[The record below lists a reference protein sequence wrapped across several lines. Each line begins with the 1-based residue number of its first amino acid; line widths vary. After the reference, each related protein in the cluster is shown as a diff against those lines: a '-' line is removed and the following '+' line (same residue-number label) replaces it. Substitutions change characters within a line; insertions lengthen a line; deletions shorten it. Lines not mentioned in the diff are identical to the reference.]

1 MRIGPAAFV
10 CFFLSAI
17 CQADN
22 PQLTLVH
29 QNETYSFSDGVK
41 TTLSDATYW
50 IAITKDEAGRWSRS
64 PETFTGPKQASR
76 PISNEVIWVDLERK
90 LFGLWINKPKGNCPK
105 GKPKTSRTQPYNA
118 CNSFFYRA
126 NVAEKLFQA
135 ALMCA
140 ILACIGGYTED
151 WAPVLKAEEL
161 KGAVLS
167 SGLIASAL
175 STEAKKQFRIQ
186 FNAQKES
193 ALAAVEK
200 AVAMLRTELKKT
212 DTVIARADSTAS
224 LQPIQSIIE
233 KQRLVFSEAIDNA
246 HAGATLPGV
255 KRSIDDDIQKTVA
268 AVNAELEKTANTYET
283 KRQKLKAR
291 EMLIIKRIQTK
302 LASLMYY
309 SGSVDG
315 IFGLETETSVK
326 SFFADQGSRNFT
338 TDLPSIEAFLEANT
352 IETVAGCS
360 HAAYRICYSARH

>member
-29 QNETYSFSDGVK
+29 QNETYSFSDDVK

-151 WAPVLKAEEL
+151 WAPVLKTEEL

-175 STEAKKQFRIQ
+175 STRLGIF
-186 FNAQKES
+186 S
-193 ALAAVEK
+193 AVSHIWP
-200 AVAMLRTELKKT
+200 RC
-212 DTVIARADSTAS
+212 
-224 LQPIQSIIE
+224 
-233 KQRLVFSEAIDNA
+233 
-246 HAGATLPGV
+246 
-255 KRSIDDDIQKTVA
+255 DDEE
-268 AVNAELEKTANTYET
+268 VNAADVRHQVTSAGQAYCHDDHL
-283 KRQKLKAR
+283 
-291 EMLIIKRIQTK
+291 
-302 LASLMYY
+302 LA
-309 SGSVDG
+309 
-315 IFGLETETSVK
+315 
-326 SFFADQGSRNFT
+326 
-338 TDLPSIEAFLEANT
+338 
-352 IETVAGCS
+352 
-360 HAAYRICYSARH
+360 H